1 MRQWRRKKWKQISG
15 ILCGVF
21 LILAL
26 AGIAFAG
33 APSDDPLSGRE
44 NGQVLDEF
52 YEGSGV
58 SMQSVNECGTQW
70 NDTMYF
76 HNLSL
81 RPYLKNQENKIQ
93 KGIDVSAYEGKID
106 WNMVK
111 QDEEN
116 ISFVIV
122 RAGFRGWGS
131 EGILKADSC
140 FADNIQG
147 ARQQG
152 FSCGVYFFSQAISVK
167 EAEEEADYV
176 LTQLGKAD
184 ISPEDLKLP
193 VFLDVEFDG
202 NREGRLYTAKLS
214 KQAQTEICNA
224 FIGKIEAAGYCAGVY
239 ANKSMFESNM
249 NAEDLRSSAAIWL
262 ANYNQSTSYG
272 GNYSYWQ
279 CSESGTVDGISGDV
293 DLNFYYEE
301 ESADGSQTELGV
313 DGVAVPTMKSASADS
328 IQIIW
333 PAIAGADGYII
344 SRSDSWN
351 GTYKKIKYITDTAYV
366 DTKLISGREYYYKVS
381 PCVKSG
387 TEYLIG
393 KESLPYG
400 FSTSKTYWPRMVHNG
415 GVSTVKTV
423 NLRDHA
429 GTAGTNILKAIPVGS
444 KVDVLAETV
453 TTDGTIWY
461 KVKYN
466 GMTGYMSGAYVNPY
480 TSPVSGLKMSNF
492 NSSAIKISW
501 TKASYADGYVVYRS
515 TSKSGSYSPIKTI
528 YSQNTLNFTDTKL
541 KAGAAYYYKVKAFR
555 KENNRIYYGAESA
568 VLTAATKVTTPTG
581 VKQSGTAG
589 TSITVT
595 WKKVYGASGYQI
607 YRSTAKNG
615 KYSRVK
621 TITSGTTLKWQDKK
635 KTSGTE
641 YYYKIRAYK
650 SAGGVNRYGDFTSAV
665 TLHTKMS
672 SKLTVKT
679 KAAVNLRSS
688 AGTAYSKK
696 VTVPKNKKFTV
707 LYKTKDKAG
716 KTWYKIKYT
725 VKKKSYTGYI
735 IASAA
740 KKV

>member
-1 MRQWRRKKWKQISG
+1 MKQWMKKYWKNTSG
-15 ILCGVF
+15 ILFGVF

-26 AGIAFAG
+26 AGTAFAG
-33 APSDDPLSGRE
+33 TSFDDPLSGRE

-76 HNLSL
+76 HNLSM

-93 KGIDVSAYEGKID
+93 KGIDVSSYEGNID
-106 WNMVK
+106 WNLVK

-122 RAGFRGWGS
+122 RAGFRGWG
-131 EGILKADSC
+131 EAGTLKADSC
-140 FADNIQG
+140 FEDHIKG
-147 ARQQG
+147 ALQQG

-176 LTQLGKAD
+176 LMQLRESG

-214 KQAQTEICNA
+214 KQEQTEICNA
-224 FIGKIEAAGYCAGVY
+224 FIGKIEAVGYRAGVY

-249 NAEDLRSSAAIWL
+249 NAEDLSSSAAVWL

-279 CSESGTVDGISGDV
+279 CSESGTVDGISSDV
-293 DLNFYYEE
+293 DLNFYYEPVFT
-301 ESADGSQTELGV
+301 ANYYGD
-313 DGVAVPTMKSASADS
+313 ASTLPVKKNASSDKIS
-328 IQIIW
+328 IKW
-333 PAIAGADGYII
+333 NVVEGASSYKIF
-344 SRSDSWN
+344 RSEIWN
-351 GTYKKIKYITDTAYV
+351 GTYSEIEELSTNEYTDSGLQA
-366 DTKLISGREYYYKVS
+366 GREYYYRVMPIFISDGERVS
-381 PCVKSG
+381 GRISNMCPVY
-387 TEYLIG
+387 T
-393 KESLPYG
+393 
-400 FSTSKTYWPRMVHNG
+400 TKTYWNRKTTEAVRLRLYAGVDSRTLCTMPAGKELKIYAVGKGSNG
-415 GVSTVKTV
+415 K
-423 NLRDHA
+423 D
-429 GTAGTNILKAIPVGS
+429 
-444 KVDVLAETV
+444 
-453 TTDGTIWY
+453 WY
-461 KVKYN
+461 KVQY
-466 GMTGYMSGAYVNPY
+466 GSYTGYVLGSYTNPY
-480 TSPVSGLKMSNF
+480 TSTVSGLKMSSY

-501 TKASYADGYVVYRS
+501 TKAPYADGYVVYRS
-515 TSKSGSYSPIKTI
+515 TSKSGSYRPVKTI
-528 YSQNTLNFTDTKL
+528 YSQNTLTFTDTQL
-541 KAGAAYYYKVKAFR
+541 KAGAAYYYKVKAFS
-555 KENNRIYYGAESA
+555 KENNQPYYGAESA
-568 VLTAATKVTTPTG
+568 VLTAATKVSKPTG
-581 VKQSGTAG
+581 VKQYGTAK

-615 KYSRVK
+615 KYSKVK
-621 TITSGTTLKWQDKK
+621 TITSGNTLKWKDERKS
-635 KTSGTE
+635 SGTE

-650 SAGGVNRYGDFTSAV
+650 SVGGMNRNGDFTSAV
-665 TLHTKMS
+665 TLHTKMA

-696 VTVPKNKKFTV
+696 ITVPKNKTFTV
-707 LYKTKDKAG
+707 LYKTKDKSG

-735 IASAA
+735 IASAT
-740 KKV
+740 KK